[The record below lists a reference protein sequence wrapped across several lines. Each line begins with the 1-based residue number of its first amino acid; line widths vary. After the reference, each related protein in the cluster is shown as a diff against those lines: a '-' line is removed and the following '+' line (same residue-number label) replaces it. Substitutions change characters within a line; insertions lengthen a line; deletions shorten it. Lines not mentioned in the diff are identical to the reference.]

1 VPSTNSV
8 RGAGL
13 AFLFAVAGPI
23 GCAPIPEDRECGD
36 LREIGLAGKKTEVIR
51 EWIQSTLA
59 DPTVL
64 AESGA
69 KSGRLRGGDFDVG
82 FNWEGLG
89 VDRGRMIIEF
99 DGRDLDYTA
108 LDRSAVEAVI
118 IGRGNGYKLIFIVDP
133 HTDIEARL
141 IEASKKPYGEIKI
154 ETLAPDLLLVCQV
167 NRFG

>member
-1 VPSTNSV
+1 MFSTKSV

-23 GCAPIPEDRECGD
+23 GCGAIPEDRECGEM
-36 LREIGLAGKKTEVIR
+36 REIGRASKKTAVIR
-51 EWIQSTLA
+51 EWIQATLA
-59 DPTVL
+59 DPAVL
-64 AESGA
+64 AASGA
-69 KSGRLRGGDFDVG
+69 KRGRLRGGKFDVG

-89 VDRGRMIIEF
+89 VDPNRMMIEF
-99 DGRDLDYTA
+99 DGRDLDYSA

-141 IEASKKPYGEIKI
+141 IKASKQPYGEIKI
-154 ETLAPDLLLVCQV
+154 QTLAPDLLLVCQL